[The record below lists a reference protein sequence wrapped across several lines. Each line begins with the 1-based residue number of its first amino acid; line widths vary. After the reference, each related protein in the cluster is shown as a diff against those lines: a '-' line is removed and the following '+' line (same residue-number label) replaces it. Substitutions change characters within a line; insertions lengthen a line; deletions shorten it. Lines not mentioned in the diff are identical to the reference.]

1 MRGTSLV
8 ESLVALAVLGVVG
21 GIAVPKSVSLRD
33 RMLVERHTRA
43 VMNGYQ
49 RARLAALLGAS
60 RVVLITTPDEF
71 AVWVL
76 RGADS
81 SLAWRAPG
89 PAGDGV
95 TFSGPART
103 SFTPAGVT
111 MGLANGRFGLLRGG
125 ISRTV
130 VASRLGRLRVT
141 APRHRGRR
149 RHPPS
154 RRCPDSS

>member
-8 ESLVALAVLGVVG
+8 ESMAALAVLSIIG
-21 GIAVPKSVSLRD
+21 GIAVPKGVALRD
-33 RMLVERHTRA
+33 RMLVERHARA
-43 VMNGYQ
+43 VITAYQ
-49 RARLAALLGAS
+49 RARLAALLGSS
-60 RVVLITTPDEF
+60 RAVLHTDADQIV
-71 AVWVL
+71 VWVF

-81 SLAWRAPG
+81 TAVWREPG
-89 PAGDGV
+89 PGADGI

-103 SFTPAGVT
+103 VFAPAGVT
-111 MGLANGRFGLLRGG
+111 MGLANGRFVFQRGG

-141 APRHRGRR
+141 SPRRVRTRR
-149 RHPPS
+149 RGV

>member
-8 ESLVALAVLGVVG
+8 ETMAALVVVGIVG

-33 RMLVERHTRA
+33 RMLVERHARA
-43 VMNGYQ
+43 VITAYQ
-49 RARLAALLGAS
+49 RARLASLLGSS
-60 RVVLITTPDEF
+60 RSVLHTTADEF

-81 SLAWRAPG
+81 SLSWRAAGPG
-89 PAGDGV
+89 VDGV
-95 TFSGPART
+95 AFTGPART
-103 SFTPAGVT
+103 AFAPAGIT
-111 MGLANGRFGLLRGG
+111 MGLANGRFEFVRGG

-141 APRHRGRR
+141 APRRGRR
-149 RHPPS
+149 RHPRV
-154 RRCPDSS
+154 RRCPGSS